1 MSAIVKTPFDFDPQL
16 LAYAEVGA
24 VKPPASTQM
33 DVNHLSQ
40 IVGKV
45 LGGKE
50 YAISS
55 GSIIMNNNFD
65 ELENYAKKLNDDM
78 ENVFEVLKTDVGG
91 LATVTAGWT
100 AEDATLVQVATTVLT
115 LVSNINA
122 IIGFCNGMPAKS
134 APSGDPAI
142 STVDLGGFAYD
153 LAE

>member
-1 MSAIVKTPFDFDPQL
+1 MSAIEKTPFDFDPQL
-16 LAYAEVGA
+16 LAYADVDA
-24 VKPPASTQM
+24 AKPLSSTQM

-50 YAISS
+50 IAIAS
-55 GSIIMNNNFD
+55 GSYEMNNNFNK
-65 ELENYAKKLNDDM
+65 LEGYIKKLNDDM

-91 LATVTAGWT
+91 LTPETAGWT

-122 IIGFCNGMPAKS
+122 IIGFCNGMPAKT
-134 APSGDPAI
+134 APSSDPVI
-142 STVDLGGFAYD
+142 NPVDLSGFRYD
-153 LAE
+153 TPR